1 MDGSYYKGQ
10 GIRQGIEREY
20 IMVSDDGS
28 GIDSTEC
35 REDRWEDISHSDG
48 KSRNRGGQLPILV
61 LTETGNELSNS
72 DRSLNG
78 KQSPRELLRSGR
90 IQRNVGDG

>member
-1 MDGSYYKGQ
+1 MMFINSSGGDIAGTLDGSYYKGQ

-28 GIDSTEC
+28 GIDSAEC

-48 KSRNRGGQLPILV
+48 KSRNRGGAV
-61 LTETGNELSNS
+61 TNLSFDG
-72 DRSLNG
+72 DR
-78 KQSPRELLRSGR
+78 Q
-90 IQRNVGDG
+90 

>member
-1 MDGSYYKGQ
+1 MKYVINSSGGGIARTLDGSYYKGQ

-28 GIDSTEC
+28 GIDSTKC

-48 KSRNRGGQLPILV
+48 KSRNRGG
-61 LTETGNELSNS
+61 SY
-72 DRSLNG
+72 
-78 KQSPRELLRSGR
+78 QS
-90 IQRNVGDG
+90 